1 MTVKEYLEQK
11 RKQKAK
17 DTITPGPTVTQTKQA
32 ADKEQRK
39 AFYKAF
45 IEKDRAGM
53 AQISSEVAKDY
64 RKKGQS
70 VAVNA
75 DGGYLVPVS
84 IADSII
90 QKRTQLSGFRRLATT
105 IANLPAQ
112 FDLPTEA
119 TKPTAY
125 WVAEGAPI
133 TESKSTFGRKRLT
146 LNKVAGLV
154 TFTYESLKDTAVNP
168 SLQNLVEQQ
177 LAFVITQEE
186 NNAIVNGDGSDKP
199 YGFRSSDIT
208 PLSLVQEGDTL
219 GYTDLTQLR
228 RKLPAAYRQYGV
240 FVTSSNGALAMENV
254 RDGNN
259 NPIWRDGLTEDS
271 PTRVLGRPVVE
282 VDEIPATLGAGS
294 DETEIWYIDPSFY
307 YLGTGEAMR
316 VDWGTSDDDF
326 DRDQVKLRVID
337 RIAGRPTIDEA
348 FSKLT
353 GVKG

>member
-1 MTVKEYLEQK
+1 
-11 RKQKAK
+11 
-17 DTITPGPTVTQTKQA
+17 
-32 ADKEQRK
+32 
-39 AFYKAF
+39 
-45 IEKDRAGM
+45 
-53 AQISSEVAKDY
+53 
-64 RKKGQS
+64 
-70 VAVNA
+70 
-75 DGGYLVPVS
+75 
-84 IADSII
+84 
-90 QKRTQLSGFRRLATT
+90 LSK
-105 IANLPAQ
+105 I
-112 FDLPTEA
+112 
-119 TKPTAY
+119 
-125 WVAEGAPI
+125 
-133 TESKSTFGRKRLT
+133 
-146 LNKVAGLV
+146 AGLV

-186 NNAIVNGDGSDKP
+186 NNAIVNGDGSGKP

-208 PLSLVQEGDTL
+208 PLSLAQDGDTL
-219 GYTDLTQLR
+219 GYTDLTKLR
-228 RKLPAAYRQYGV
+228 RKLPAAYRQFGV
-240 FVTSSNGALAMENV
+240 FVSSSNGALAMENV

-259 NPIWRDGLTEDS
+259 NPIWRDGLTEDG

-348 FSKLT
+348 FAN
-353 GVKG
+353 